1 MNPMEASLTH
11 HPIQVHPRREA
22 DRPWLLDLWNREW
35 GGDTMVSRGRVYRL
49 EDVEAVIAV
58 QGGAYVGAATFVIL
72 DDECEL
78 LSLNSM
84 VEGIGVGT
92 RLLQAVEDAA
102 KQAGVSRVTLI
113 TSNDNLK
120 AMRFYQRRGYRFHAV
135 HVGAID
141 EARKQKPSIPLL
153 GLDGIPLHDEIEMR
167 KVW

>member
-1 MNPMEASLTH
+1 MNSPEAAS
-11 HPIQVHPRREA
+11 PVQVFRPRREA
-22 DRPWLLDLWNREW
+22 DRQWLFHLWRREW
-35 GGDTMVSRGRVYRL
+35 GGETMVSRGRAYRL

-58 QGGAYVGAATFVIL
+58 QGDAYVGAATFVML
-72 DDECEL
+72 EDECEL
-78 LSLNSM
+78 LSLNSL

-92 RLLQAVEDAA
+92 LLLKAVEDAA

-141 EARKQKPSIPLL
+141 EARKQKPSIPRV
-153 GLDGIPLHDEIEMR
+153 GLDGIPLHDEIEMQ
-167 KVW
+167 KAW

>member
-1 MNPMEASLTH
+1 MIRP
-11 HPIQVHPRREA
+11 QREA
-22 DRPWLLDLWNREW
+22 DRQWLLDLWNREW
-35 GGDTMVSRGRVYRL
+35 GGETMVSRGRVYRL

-58 QGGAYVGAATFVIL
+58 KGGAYVGAATFVVL
-72 DDECEL
+72 DEECEL
-78 LSLNSM
+78 LSLNSL

-92 RLLQAVEDAA
+92 RLLQAVEDRA
-102 KQAGVSRVTLI
+102 KWVGVPRVTLI

-141 EARKQKPSIPLL
+141 EARKRKPSIPRL

>member
-1 MNPMEASLTH
+1 MEASLTH
-11 HPIQVHPRREA
+11 HPIQVRPRREA

-58 QGGAYVGAATFVIL
+58 QGGAYVGAATFVVL
-72 DDECEL
+72 DEECEL

-92 RLLQAVEDAA
+92 RLLQAVEVAA
-102 KQAGVSRVTLI
+102 KQAGASRVTLI

-120 AMRFYQRRGYRFHAV
+120 AMRFYQRRDYRFHAV

-141 EARKQKPSIPLL
+141 DARKQKPSIPLL

>member
-1 MNPMEASLTH
+1 MERSRTH
-11 HPIQVHPRREA
+11 HTIQVIRPQREA
-22 DRPWLLDLWNREW
+22 DRQWLLDLWNREW
-35 GGDTMVSRGRVYRL
+35 GGETMVSRGRVYRL

-58 QGGAYVGAATFVIL
+58 QGGAYVGAATFVVL
-72 DDECEL
+72 DEECEL
-78 LSLNSM
+78 LSLNSL

-102 KQAGVSRVTLI
+102 QQAGVPRVTLI

-141 EARKQKPSIPLL
+141 EARKRKPSIPRL

>member
-1 MNPMEASLTH
+1 MELSRTH
-11 HPIQVHPRREA
+11 HPIQVIRPQREA
-22 DRPWLLDLWNREW
+22 DRQWLLDLWNREW
-35 GGDTMVSRGRVYRL
+35 GGETMVSRGRVYRL

-58 QGGAYVGAATFVIL
+58 QGGAYVGAATFVVL
-72 DDECEL
+72 DEECEL
-78 LSLNSM
+78 LSLNSQ

-141 EARKQKPSIPLL
+141 EARKRKPSIPHL